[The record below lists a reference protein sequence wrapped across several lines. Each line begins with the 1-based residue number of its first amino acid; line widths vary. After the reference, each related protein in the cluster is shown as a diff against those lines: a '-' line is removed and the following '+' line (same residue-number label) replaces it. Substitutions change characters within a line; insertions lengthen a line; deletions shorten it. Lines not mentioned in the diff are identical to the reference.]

1 MKTKIHII
9 LIGVLLFTIAS
20 CETKTQSEN
29 KKSTKIKVS
38 KTSKLITESKNQIDV
53 PANDTLSTI
62 LKPIRENF
70 RRLNSIEFG
79 NWSSVV
85 TKEMEGTTEGGEVT
99 FYHWNAELDK
109 IVTIEYGE
117 TFQVLTEY
125 YFLNGNISFVF
136 QKTLKYNRP
145 IYQNSAL
152 VKEMNDNEVFD
163 LSKSKIT
170 EERFYFENGK
180 LILQLNS
187 KNNLPP
193 LTVDY
198 LKTEQNRILTKLNGI
213 LKLDKVK

>member
-1 MKTKIHII
+1 MKTKIHKI
-9 LIGVLLFTIAS
+9 LIGILLFLIVS
-20 CETKTQSEN
+20 CETKTQSIN
-29 KKSTKIKVS
+29 KKSAKIKVC

-70 RRLNSIEFG
+70 RRLNSIEFE

-109 IVTIEYGE
+109 IVTKEYGE

-125 YFLNGNISFVF
+125 YFLKGNISFVF

-145 IYQNSAL
+145 IYQNSA
-152 VKEMNDNEVFD
+152 VMKEINDNEAFD

-180 LILQLNS
+180 LIFQLSS
-187 KNNLPP
+187 KNNLHP
-193 LTVDY
+193 LTNEY
-198 LKTEQNRILTKLNGI
+198 LKTEQKRILTKLNGI
-213 LKLDKVK
+213 LKLENDK